1 MRARQNSLSIDGRE
15 TAGFEQ
21 MKFKKQSL
29 NSRFSL

>member
-1 MRARQNSLSIDGRE
+1 MRARQNSLSIDVRE

-21 MKFKKQSL
+21 MKFKKHSL

>member
-1 MRARQNSLSIDGRE
+1 MQNSLSIDVRE

-21 MKFKKQSL
+21 MKFKKHSL